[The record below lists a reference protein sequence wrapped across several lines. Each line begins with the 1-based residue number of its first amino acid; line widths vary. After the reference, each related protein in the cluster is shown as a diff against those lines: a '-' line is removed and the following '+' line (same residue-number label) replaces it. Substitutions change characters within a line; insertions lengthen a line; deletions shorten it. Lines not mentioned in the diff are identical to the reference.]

1 MAMEKKKYLFPDFM
15 IADELRDVIIMSG
28 TWDDTDDFDTI
39 LEGGWLI

>member
-1 MAMEKKKYLFPDFM
+1 MEKKKYLFPD
-15 IADELRDVIIMSG
+15 ITIDDITCDVIVMSG